1 MANVIVSFISIL
13 SYVLVIAIIVRALLS
28 WFMPAGGTGLSRVLV
43 DVTEPVLAPIRR
55 LLPSVGGIDF
65 SPILAILLVQLV
77 SRVLIALV
85 PAS

>member
-1 MANVIVSFISIL
+1 VANVIVSFISIL